1 MFGLDEHIAGWSQQG
16 SILAVILVASLLG
29 LRHATDPDHITA
41 VTTLTASGR
50 ANAATAL
57 GAFWGLGH
65 GLTLVGFG
73 TPILLFRAYL
83 PAAAQRGAEA
93 AVGVLIVVL
102 ALRLML
108 RCRQRA
114 AGQVPRHA
122 VRGPRTAFAIGLVHG
137 IGGSAGVVV
146 LLLAA
151 VPSTTLALIS
161 LVVFATFAG
170 ISMMFVT
177 RGICATLSRHAAALP
192 SVAPILAV
200 FSLAFGIWY
209 SAGALA
215 LAPYPF

>member
-1 MFGLDEHIAGWSQQG
+1 MFGLDEQIAGWSQQG
-16 SILAVILVASLLG
+16 SILGVILVASLLG

-41 VTTLTASGR
+41 VTALTASGR
-50 ANAATAL
+50 PHAARAL

-73 TPILLFRAYL
+73 APILLFRTYL
-83 PAAAQRGAEA
+83 PEAAQRGAET

-108 RCRQRA
+108 RCRHRA
-114 AGQVPRHA
+114 GHVPRQA
-122 VRGPRTAFAIGLVHG
+122 ARGPRTAFAIGLVHG

-146 LLLAA
+146 LLLTAI
-151 VPSTTLALIS
+151 PSTTLALIS

-177 RGICATLSRHAAALP
+177 RGIGATLSRHAATLP

>member
-1 MFGLDEHIAGWSQQG
+1 VFGLDEQIAGWSQRG
-16 SILAVILVASLLG
+16 SILAVVLVAALLG
-29 LRHATDPDHITA
+29 LRHATDPDHIAA

-50 ANAATAL
+50 PRAATAL

-73 TPILLFRAYL
+73 VPILLFKAYL
-83 PAAAQRGAEA
+83 PEVAQRGAET

-102 ALRLML
+102 AVRLML
-108 RCRQRA
+108 RRRHRAGHETRQ
-114 AGQVPRHA
+114 V
-122 VRGPRTAFAIGLVHG
+122 VRGPHTAFAIGLVHG

-151 VPSTTLALIS
+151 MPSTTRALIS

-170 ISMMFVT
+170 ISMTFVT
-177 RGICATLSRHAAALP
+177 RGLGVTLSRHATALP
-192 SVAPILAV
+192 TAAPILAV
-200 FSLAFGIWY
+200 LSLAFGVWY
-209 SAGALA
+209 AAGAWA